1 MHQPKTIH
9 TSGIDGFTWVNAVRA
24 TEEETIFLQQTQG
37 IHPLDAQACLP
48 PLQRPKL
55 VIRPDYLFL
64 ILVFPSFNRRTKEL
78 EAEEVDLFI
87 KKDSLVTMHSG
98 RLQALTNFFEL
109 LDINKPHR
117 EELMSNP
124 ALFVS
129 QLLDEL
135 LDSCFPMLLHI
146 SNDIE
151 ALNRKVFK
159 GYTKE
164 TIHEILRIKT
174 NIVAFRKMLQPHR
187 DILLRTHPLLPNF
200 FPIERHSAYFQRLTD
215 HCKEIWDNL
224 ETYNFAIDGLHQ
236 THTTLISFRLNEIM
250 RTLTVFSMI
259 IFTLTLFATLFSIGA
274 SSTPLV
280 KSIFGFWYI
289 LALMLAGAV
298 TGIAIFKKKGWL

>member
-1 MHQPKTIH
+1 MTQPKTIR
-9 TSGIDGFTWVNAVRA
+9 TVGIETFTWVNATRA
-24 TEEETIFLQQTQG
+24 AEEETLYLEQTHHL
-37 IHPLDAQACLP
+37 HPIDAKECLP

-64 ILVFPSFNRRTKEL
+64 ILVFPSFNRRTREL
-78 EAEEVDLFI
+78 EAEEVDFFI
-87 KKDSLVTMHSG
+87 KKDTIITVHNG
-98 RLQALTNFFEL
+98 KLQALTNFFEL

-124 ALFVS
+124 ALFFS

-151 ALNRKVFK
+151 ALNKKVLK

-187 DILLRTHPLLPNF
+187 DILFRSQTLLPAF
-200 FPIERHSAYFQRLTD
+200 FPMEHHIPYFQRLTD
-215 HCKEIWDNL
+215 HCREIWDNL
-224 ETYNFAIDGLHQ
+224 ETYNYAIDGLHQ
-236 THTTLISFRLNEIM
+236 AHTTLISFRLNEIM
-250 RTLTVFSMI
+250 RTLTVFSII

-274 SSTPLV
+274 SSTPLAQ
-280 KSIFGFWYI
+280 SPFGFWYI
-289 LALMLAGAV
+289 LVFMLAGAV

>member
-1 MHQPKTIH
+1 MQTPKTIH
-9 TSGIDGFTWVNAVRA
+9 TSGIEGFTWINAVRA
-24 TEEETIFLQQTQG
+24 TEEETLYLEQTQNL
-37 IHPLDAQACLP
+37 HPLDAKECLP

-55 VIRPDYLFL
+55 IVRPEYLFM
-64 ILVFPSFNRRTKEL
+64 ILTFPSFNRRTREL
-78 EAEEVDLFI
+78 ETEEIDLFI
-87 KKDSLVTMHSG
+87 KKDSIITMHGG
-98 RLQALTNFFEL
+98 RHQALTNLFEL
-109 LDINKPHR
+109 LDMNKPHR

-135 LDSCFPMLLHI
+135 LDSCFPLLLHI

-151 ALNRKVFK
+151 ALTKKTLK

-187 DILLRTHPLLPNF
+187 DLLLRAQSLLPNF
-200 FPIERHSAYFQRLTD
+200 FPIERHSHSFQKLID
-215 HCKEIWDNL
+215 HCREIWDNL

-250 RTLTVFSMI
+250 RTLTVFSMV
-259 IFTLTLFATLFSIGA
+259 IFTLTLLATLFSIGA
-274 SSTPLV
+274 NSTPFV
-280 KSIFGFWYI
+280 GSPFGFWYI
-289 LALMLAGAV
+289 VALMLAGAWI
-298 TGIAIFKKKGWL
+298 GIAIFKKKGWL